1 MKIKLKHAKP
11 CELTLLI
18 YIVIHLV
25 ITWILA
31 MDNNKKRLAI

>member
-18 YIVIHLV
+18 YTVIHLV

>member
-18 YIVIHLV
+18 YIVIQDV
-25 ITWILA
+25 NVSI
-31 MDNNKKRLAI
+31 